1 MPLTVY
7 LQDAYAKAE
16 QIAADKSA
24 ALNARIAELEKLN
37 AELQDQ
43 YLRKAADFDK
53 LCDEADET
61 PNPMSR
67 QEGEL

>member
-1 MPLTVY
+1 L
-7 LQDAYAKAE
+7 LQF
-16 QIAADKSA
+16 
-24 ALNARIAELEKLN
+24 
-37 AELQDQ
+37 
-43 YLRKAADFDK
+43 FDK